1 METGPD
7 TATGLYDVKRLARRL
22 GVKTST
28 IRSMKARGTIPPP
41 TSNDINGGAVWSA
54 DTINQFLSVDKTKIN
69 APLTKSSNRKL
80 PRIIDLFSGCGGMSL
95 GFSNAGFEVIAGFDN
110 WEDAVITYNNNF
122 GHSAYNLDL
131 DDLEGAIKRL
141 SPFFVDECPAI
152 IGGPP
157 CQDFSSAGKRK
168 EGDRAD
174 LTEKF
179 ASIVAHF
186 KPPFF
191 VMENVDR
198 AEKSNAFMQAKKIF
212 SDAGYFV
219 EQIVLNASY
228 CGVPQRR
235 KRLFTFGG
243 FSAEKTKEL
252 LLALK
257 NNQSS
262 TETTIRDYFGET
274 LGTQYYYRHP
284 RSYARRAI
292 FSIDEPSPTIRGVN
306 RPIPEGYPGHRGDA
320 GPIEEARPLTTHERA
335 EIQTFPKNFVFE
347 GSKTTVEQMI
357 GNAVPVN
364 MANYVAKAIIR
375 SRLWISD

>member
-1 METGPD
+1 MENGPD
-7 TATGLYDVKRLARRL
+7 TATGLYDVKRLAKRM

-28 IRSMKARGTIPPP
+28 IRSMKARGTIPAP
-41 TSNDINGGAVWSA
+41 TCNDINGGAVWSA
-54 DTINQFLSVDKTKIN
+54 DIINQFLGIDKTIIN
-69 APLTKSSNRKL
+69 PTPNKPLNKNL
-80 PRIIDLFSGCGGMSL
+80 PRIVDLFSGCGGMSL
-95 GFSNAGFEVIAGFDN
+95 GFSKAGFEVIAGFDN
-110 WEDAVITYNNNF
+110 WQEAVNTYNNNF
-122 GHSAYNLDL
+122 EHNAYMLDL

-141 SPFFVDECPAI
+141 SSYFSNECPAI

-157 CQDFSSAGKRK
+157 CQDFSSAGKRE

-179 ASIVAHF
+179 ATIVAHF

-198 AEKSNAFMQAKKIF
+198 AEKSIAFMRAKKILT
-212 SDAGYFV
+212 DAGYSI
-219 EQIVLNASY
+219 EQIILNASY

-243 FSAEKTKEL
+243 FSAKKIKEL
-252 LLALK
+252 LLSLQ

-262 TETTIRDYFGET
+262 TETTVRDYFGES
-274 LGTQYYYRHP
+274 LDTQYYYRHP

-306 RPIPEGYPGHRGDA
+306 RPIPDGYPGHSGDA
-320 GPIEEARPLTTHERA
+320 GPIEEARPLTTKERA
-335 EIQTFPKNFVFE
+335 EIQTFPKDFTFE

-364 MANYVAKAIIR
+364 LANYVATEIIN
-375 SRLWISD
+375 SRLWMPD